1 MLVAED
7 PNFYWEEVALVGI
20 PISYLAK
27 KLKSV
32 DVGQLVTLAFLGECV
47 INPFSDL
54 EEPQRLCSMYHLL

>member
-7 PNFYWEEVALVGI
+7 PIFTGEIAFVGI
-20 PISYLAK
+20 PIRYLAK

-32 DVGQLVTLAFLGECV
+32 YVGQLVTFAFLGECV

-54 EEPQRLCSMYHLL
+54 EEPQRLCNMYHLL